1 MIEVAKRLR
10 WLGVA
15 VLLVVYAVLVHHV
28 NVSGKASALGA
39 ALAVAPVLGVALAMA
54 CSRNSRQA
62 GLLLLVGGVLASWQW
77 WAVIAQH
84 AGFLFW
90 IQDVSLMLT
99 LLVTFGHTLLP
110 GRKPLC
116 VQFAEMLHDG
126 PLEPAHE
133 RYAHQVTVAWV
144 AFFGA
149 MAAISTLLFF
159 FAPLAAWSV
168 FTNFLVLPLV
178 ALMFGAEFMVRR
190 RVLSGA
196 ASGHVLDAI
205 RAYLKSSAHPH

>member
-1 MIEVAKRLR
+1 MPEVVKRLR

-15 VLLVVYAVLVHHV
+15 ALIVVYAVLVHHV
-28 NVSGKASALGA
+28 NVSGKPSALGA
-39 ALAVAPVLGVALAMA
+39 ALAVAPVFGIALAMA
-54 CSRNSRQA
+54 CNAASRQV
-62 GLLLLVGGVLASWQW
+62 GLLLLGGGVLASWQW

-99 LLVTFGHTLLP
+99 LLVTFGRTLLP
-110 GRKPLC
+110 DRKPLC
-116 VQFAEMLHDG
+116 VQFAEMLHG

-159 FAPLAAWSV
+159 FTPLAVWSV
-168 FTNFLVLPLV
+168 FANFLVLPLV
-178 ALMFGAEFMVRR
+178 ALMFGAEFLVRR
-190 RVLSGA
+190 RVLSSV
-196 ASGHVLDAI
+196 ASGHVLDAV
-205 RAYLKSSAHPH
+205 RAYLKSSAHSR